1 MHVYIQCV
9 QAAPD
14 KGKTGQKAEHQN
26 KGRKKQMDLS
36 HPWLGEELR
45 EQRGVQSPQGAALS
59 ELLLNVTK

>member
-14 KGKTGQKAEHQN
+14 KGKTGQKAEQQN
-26 KGRKKQMDLS
+26 KRRKKQRDLS
-36 HPWLGEELR
+36 HPWLGE